1 MLQQQTEGR
10 TMLLKNEFYH
20 MCNHIGLED
29 SEIALAEIVW
39 QKAERAMQGKP
50 VQEASLLKTLVYKSP
65 YPNQLTQEELQC
77 LTTGISTVLEQDEDY
92 IKKIKN
98 RIDLLWTK
106 SDPDNKEV
114 DSELYFIEMNHWR
127 TLHRKLKKD
136 HSKLANIQHKL
147 KKQKSK

>member
-1 MLQQQTEGR
+1 
-10 TMLLKNEFYH
+10 MLLKNEFYH

-50 VQEASLLKTLVYKSP
+50 VQEALLLKTVTYKSP
-65 YPNQLTQEELQC
+65 YPNQLTQDELQS
-77 LTTGISTVLEQDEDY
+77 LTTGLALVLKQDENY
-92 IKKIKN
+92 IKKIRN

-106 SDPDNKEV
+106 SDPDNK
-114 DSELYFIEMNHWR
+114 DSDSDSKLCFNEMNCWR

-136 HSKLANIQHKL
+136 HSKLAVIQHKL